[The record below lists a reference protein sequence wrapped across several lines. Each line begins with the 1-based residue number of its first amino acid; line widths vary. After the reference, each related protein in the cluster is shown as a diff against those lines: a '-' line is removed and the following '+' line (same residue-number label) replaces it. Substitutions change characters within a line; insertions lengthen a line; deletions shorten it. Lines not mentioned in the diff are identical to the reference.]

1 MSRTWKRCSSCR
13 KDIPYRATYYVCS
26 VSTCNRKRTGYAFCS
41 VDCWDAHVPMMNHR
55 EAWAEE
61 QTAPPPP
68 TAPAP
73 EPPAATG
80 RRRIVRP
87 AATAPAPA
95 PAAAGRRRIVRPA
108 GSRARQSPDLNTVA
122 DKEVLVVASRL
133 KAYIRAR
140 SGDMSTS
147 AEVLD
152 ILSDLIRAQCDDAI
166 RRARMDG
173 RRTVKGRD
181 LKK

>member
-1 MSRTWKRCSSCR
+1 MSRVWKTCNSC
-13 KDIPYRATYYVCS
+13 KKGISYRSNYYVCS

-61 QTAPPPP
+61 RTAPPPP
-68 TAPAP
+68 TTTP
-73 EPPAATG
+73 ESVTR

-87 AATAPAPA
+87 SGT
-95 PAAAGRRRIVRPA
+95 
-108 GSRARQSPDLNTVA
+108 RARQSPDLQSVQ
-122 DKEVLVVASRL
+122 DKEVLVIASRL
-133 KAYIRAR
+133 KAYVRQR
-140 SGDMSTS
+140 SGDLSTS
-147 AEVLD
+147 AEALEV
-152 ILSDLIRAQCDDAI
+152 LSDLIRQQCDDAI

-181 LKK
+181 FKP

>member
-1 MSRTWKRCSSCR
+1 MPRIWKTCSSCK
-13 KDIPYRATYYVCS
+13 KDIPYRASYYVCS

-61 QTAPPPP
+61 RTAPPPP
-68 TAPAP
+68 S
-73 EPPAATG
+73 AT
-80 RRRIVRP
+80 P
-87 AATAPAPA
+87 APAPA
-95 PAAAGRRRIVRPA
+95 PAPARRAAPESAKPPGGTRRVVRRRIVRPA
-108 GSRARQSPDLNTVA
+108 GSKARQSPDLNPVT

-133 KAYIRAR
+133 KAYIRER

-147 AEVLD
+147 AEALEV
-152 ILSDLIRAQCDDAI
+152 LSDLIRAQCDDAI

-181 LKK
+181 FKG

>member
-1 MSRTWKRCSSCR
+1 MSRTWKACSSCK
-13 KDIPYRATYYVCS
+13 KDIAYRAAYYVCS

-41 VDCWDAHVPMMNHR
+41 VDCWDAHVPVLNHR

-61 QTAPPPP
+61 RTAPPPP
-68 TAPAP
+68 AAEPPPTP
-73 EPPAATG
+73 EPAAAPG

-87 AATAPAPA
+87 SGT
-95 PAAAGRRRIVRPA
+95 
-108 GSRARQSPDLNTVA
+108 RARQSPDLSPVT

-133 KAYIRAR
+133 KNYVRER

-152 ILSDLIRAQCDDAI
+152 ILSDLIRQQCDDAI
-166 RRARMDG
+166 RRARRDG
-173 RRTVKGRD
+173 RRTIKGRD
-181 LKK
+181 FKP